1 MKKKDVYKSS
11 AHARYLCQYH
21 LIWTPKFR
29 YNVLTHGVDEELKQ
43 IFQEIAYNYEFEII
57 AMEIMPDHVHLFV
70 GAKPDISPSDIVRI
84 FKSISA
90 IEVFKRFPKLRDF
103 YSKAKVLWSRGNFI
117 STIGF
122 VSAETVKKYIAEQKE
137 KDNSED

>member
-1 MKKKDVYKSS
+1 MTKKDVYKSS
-11 AHARYLCQYH
+11 GHAKYLCQYH

-29 YNVLTHGVDEELKQ
+29 FNVLTQGVNKELKK
-43 IFQEIAYNYEFEII
+43 IFQEIADNYEFEII

-70 GAKPDISPSDIVRI
+70 GSKPNIAPSDIVRI

-90 IEVFKRFPKLRDF
+90 IEIFKRFPKLHEF
-103 YSKAKVLWSRGNFI
+103 YSKAKVLWSRGKFI
-117 STIGF
+117 STIGV

-137 KDNSED
+137 TDNSED

>member
-11 AHARYLCQYH
+11 AHAKYLCQYH

-29 YNVLTHGVDEELKQ
+29 YNVLKYGVDTELKN
-43 IFQEIAYNYEFEII
+43 IFQDIAKDYEFEII

-70 GAKPDISPSDIVRI
+70 GAKPDIAPSDIVRI

-90 IEVFKRFPKLRDF
+90 IEMFKRFPKLKDF
-103 YSKAKVLWSRGNFI
+103 YSKAKVLWSKGKLI
-117 STIGF
+117 STIGH
-122 VSAETVKKYIAEQKE
+122 VSVETVKKYIAGQKRE
-137 KDNSED
+137 R